1 MVGAVVKR
9 CFRDREYVG
18 MNSAKLKTAGEQIII
33 KYITRDILFMMILSV
48 ELKFLEYSE
57 FL

>member
-1 MVGAVVKR
+1 
-9 CFRDREYVG
+9 

-48 ELKFLEYSE
+48 ELRFLEYSE